1 LQKLAEQL
9 APQLMPAGELVTVPV
24 PVPDFVTVKG

>member
-24 PVPDFVTVKG
+24 PDFVTVKG